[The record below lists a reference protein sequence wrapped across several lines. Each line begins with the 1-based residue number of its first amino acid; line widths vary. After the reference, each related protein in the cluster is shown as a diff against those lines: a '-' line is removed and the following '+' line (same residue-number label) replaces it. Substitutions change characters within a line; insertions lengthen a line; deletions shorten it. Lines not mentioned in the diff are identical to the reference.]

1 MEDDAGCSSPAE
13 DEEEL
18 PEDVPEEDALSE
30 EDEDEEDDWEELLGA
45 ASRGQESDVKSIT
58 SVIKNA
64 VVLLIA
70 KSISPLPLR

>member
-13 DEEEL
+13 GEEEL
-18 PEDVPEEDALSE
+18 PEEAPEEALSE
-30 EDEDEEDDWEELLGA
+30 DDADEEEELLGA

-64 VVLLIA
+64 AVLLIT
-70 KSISPLPLR
+70 